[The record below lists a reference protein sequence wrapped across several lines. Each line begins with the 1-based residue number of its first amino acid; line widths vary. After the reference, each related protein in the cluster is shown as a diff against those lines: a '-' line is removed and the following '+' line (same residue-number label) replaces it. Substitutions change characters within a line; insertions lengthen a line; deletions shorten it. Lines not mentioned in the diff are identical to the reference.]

1 MIHYLGPVLATKGVS
16 ITKNT
21 QRNILQKKRQD
32 KQQRWQQRNKTTLH
46 EYTSLHGNKE
56 INKYASCEVPYLLI
70 FVDRYGDRAPKSI
83 MGRIFGIMW
92 TLTGLVIISIL
103 IGAIASSLTSVTVE
117 RDVILYGTEVNL
129 YENYISKKE

>member
-1 MIHYLGPVLATKGVS
+1 M
-16 ITKNT
+16 
-21 QRNILQKKRQD
+21 
-32 KQQRWQQRNKTTLH
+32 NKHL
-46 EYTSLHGNKE
+46 YIKINKLINKL
-56 INKYASCEVPYLLI
+56 INKYAKREVPYFLL

-83 MGRIFGIMW
+83 IGRIFGIMW

-129 YENYISKKE
+129 II